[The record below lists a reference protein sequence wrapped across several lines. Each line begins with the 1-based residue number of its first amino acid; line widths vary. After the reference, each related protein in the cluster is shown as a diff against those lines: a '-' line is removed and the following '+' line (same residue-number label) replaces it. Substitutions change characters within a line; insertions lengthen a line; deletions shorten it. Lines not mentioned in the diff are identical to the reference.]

1 MKGSFIRVLVG
12 VLLAVTAGRGWAQEE
27 KPQFKFELH
36 GFVGGS
42 LYFQDSQT
50 NSTGGAATYVT
61 GQPRSDRGIFS
72 ADVRQTRFN
81 MSLAG
86 PKVLGDATPKAV
98 VEFDFYGGVQPAGGS
113 TQITALSPRLRLAYG
128 ELNWGS
134 TIIRFGQDSDL
145 VMGVTFPNTVGHS
158 GNPLT
163 FNAGSLGN
171 RHPGLFAFYTTPVA
185 EGFKMEL
192 ALQITRSVWTDAATG
207 AAVGADPRSSLVAPG
222 IPLGLSD
229 SSGLPMVQARAK
241 VKHASFEAWIAGS
254 WNQVDLNG
262 IDDAQATTNGA
273 TTREVVAGNMGGWVK
288 AYGFELRGSAFV
300 GKNLAALGGAMGQF
314 APLATKT
321 DTTGLTTKAGDIH
334 EYGAWAQ
341 LGYTLP
347 SLPGLSG
354 WVLAGIDRPNKTEV
368 KDAIGGSATVP
379 ANNGRWSNLLTSAMV
394 RYSDGGFQLGLE
406 YTHWYTRY
414 IASPAANTA
423 SSTTP
428 VTSYNNAADRK
439 ADLAGDQLML
449 SGVYFF

>member
-12 VLLAVTAGRGWAQEE
+12 ILLAITAGRGWAEEE

-42 LYFQDSQT
+42 LYVQDAQT
-50 NSTGGAATYVT
+50 STTGGGATYVT
-61 GQPRSDRGIFS
+61 GVPRTDRGIFS
-72 ADVRQTRFN
+72 ADVRQTRLN
-81 MSLAG
+81 LSLAG
-86 PKVLGDATPKAV
+86 PKAFGDATPKAV
-98 VEFDFYGGVQPAGGS
+98 VEFDFFGGVQPAGGS

-145 VMGVTFPNTVGHS
+145 VMGTTFPNTVGHA

-185 EGFKMEL
+185 DDTKLEL
-192 ALQITRSVWTDAATG
+192 ALQITRSVWDDSTPTATS
-207 AAVGADPRSSLVAPG
+207 AKGADPRSSPVASG
-222 IPLGLSD
+222 VQLGLSD
-229 SSGLPMVQARAK
+229 SSGLPMVEARVK
-241 VKHASFEAWIAGS
+241 VKHASYEAWITGS

-262 IDDAQATTNGA
+262 IDDAQATDKNVTS
-273 TTREVVAGNMGGWVK
+273 RQVVAGNLGGWAK
-288 AYGFELRGSAFV
+288 FYGFELRGSAFV
-300 GKNLAALGGAMGQF
+300 GKNLAALGSGMGQF
-314 APLATKT
+314 SPLSSTA
-321 DTTGLTTKAGDIH
+321 TTKAGDIH
-334 EYGAWAQ
+334 EYGGWAQ

-368 KDAIGGSATVP
+368 KDAIGGT
-379 ANNGRWSNLLTSAMV
+379 GKWSNLLTSLML
-394 RYSDGGFQLGLE
+394 RYSDGGYQIGLE

-423 SSTTP
+423 TTLAT
-428 VTSYNNAADRK
+428 VGSYNNTVDKK
-439 ADLAGDQLML
+439 ADLAGDQLMF

>member
-12 VLLAVTAGRGWAQEE
+12 LLLAITAGRGWAEEE

-42 LYFQDSQT
+42 LYAQDAQT
-50 NSTGGAATYVT
+50 NSTGGGATYVT
-61 GQPRSDRGIFS
+61 GVARTDRGIFS
-72 ADVRQTRFN
+72 ADVRLNRLN
-81 MSLAG
+81 LSLAG
-86 PKVLGDATPKAV
+86 PKAFGDATPKAV
-98 VEFDFYGGVQPAGGS
+98 VEVDFFGGVQPAGGS

-145 VMGVTFPNTVGHS
+145 VMGTTFPNTVGHG

-185 EGFKMEL
+185 DDLKLEL
-192 ALQITRSVWTDAATG
+192 ALQVTRAIWSDTVSDAKSSV
-207 AAVGADPRSSLVAPG
+207 VAPG
-222 IPLGLSD
+222 ATVVPLSLSD
-229 SSGLPMVQARAK
+229 SSGLPMVEARVK
-241 VKHASFEAWIAGS
+241 VKHASYEAWITGS

-262 IDDAQATTNGA
+262 IDDTTAADRNI
-273 TTREVVAGNMGGWVK
+273 TSRQVVAGNLGGWVK
-288 AYGFELRGSAFV
+288 YAGFELRGSAFA
-300 GKNLAALGGAMGQF
+300 GKNLAALGSAMGQF
-314 APLATKT
+314 SPVVSS
-321 DTTGLTTKAGDIH
+321 TTVKAGDIH
-334 EYGAWAQ
+334 EYGGWAQ

-368 KDAIGGSATVP
+368 KDAIG
-379 ANNGRWSNLLTSAMV
+379 NGGKWSNLLTSVML
-394 RYSDGGFQLGLE
+394 RYSDGGYQLGLE
-406 YTHWYTRY
+406 YTHWLTRY
-414 IASPAANTA
+414 IAAPPATPATA
-423 SSTTP
+423 GGAFNST
-428 VTSYNNAADRK
+428 VEHK
-439 ADLAGDQLML
+439 ADLAGDQLMF

>member
-12 VLLAVTAGRGWAQEE
+12 LLLAITAGRGWAEEE

-42 LYFQDSQT
+42 LYAQDAQT

-61 GQPRSDRGIFS
+61 GVARTDRGVFS
-72 ADVRQTRFN
+72 ADVRQTRLN
-81 MSLAG
+81 LSLAG
-86 PKVLGDATPKAV
+86 PKAFGDATPKAV
-98 VEFDFYGGVQPAGGS
+98 VEFDFFGGVQPAGGS

-145 VMGVTFPNTVGHS
+145 VMGTTFPNTVGHA

-185 EGFKMEL
+185 DTLKLEL
-192 ALQITRSVWTDAATG
+192 ALQITRAVWSDT
-207 AAVGADPRSSLVAPG
+207 VGDPKSSLVMG
-222 IPLGLSD
+222 GVPLSLSD
-229 SSGLPMVQARAK
+229 SSGLPMIEARAK
-241 VKHASFEAWIAGS
+241 VKHASYEAWITGS

-262 IDDAQATTNGA
+262 IDDSVAANKGV
-273 TTREVVAGNMGGWVK
+273 TTRQVVAGNIGGWAK
-288 AYGFELRGSAFV
+288 LYGFELRGSAFA
-300 GKNLAALGGAMGQF
+300 GKNLAALGSAMGQF
-314 APLATKT
+314 APVVTS
-321 DTTGLTTKAGDIH
+321 TTAGVTTMAGDIH
-334 EYGAWAQ
+334 EYGGWAQ

-368 KDAIGGSATVP
+368 KDAIGG
-379 ANNGRWSNLLTSAMV
+379 GGKWSNLLTAVML
-394 RYSDGGFQLGLE
+394 RYSDGGYQLGLE
-406 YTHWYTRY
+406 YTHWLTRY
-414 IASPAANTA
+414 IASPPATPAAAGGAYN
-423 SSTTP
+423 ST
-428 VTSYNNAADRK
+428 VERK
-439 ADLAGDQLML
+439 ADLAGDQLMF